1 MSPNTSDDTDDETVT
16 SSTLQ
21 NDQNEVALSP
31 AAVARLVRR
40 VSTVHDPDR
49 KIDPFDVDD
58 PNWTLERTLAIA
70 IDRGVQDG
78 TGPLSP
84 HVTLAWK
91 DVSTYGDDVGKATQQ
106 DALSIFTNLITMIR
120 NSLKKPPEKRIL
132 HDIDGILAPGEM
144 MLVLGPPS
152 SGCTTLLKMLSGRIE
167 GYRKWS
173 GSISYSGIDLETMRK
188 RFAGMLTF
196 NDAIDH
202 HFPYLTVSQT
212 LEFAASTKT
221 PRMRMDGISR
231 KQYIEGVKNILMAI
245 FGLRHTAQ
253 TRVGNDF
260 VRGVSGGERRRVSIA
275 EMLLTRACVTCWDNP
290 TKGLDSSTSLDFA
303 RALRVATDLTNNV
316 SISALYQP
324 GDSLAGT
331 YDKVLILHEGR
342 QIYFGDVHAA
352 KGFFEA
358 MGFVCPSRQTVA
370 EFLVSITDQSAR
382 VVREG
387 CENQVPRTAQEFQ
400 DRWRASA
407 DYHNLRLAID
417 EHLDMVDSMRSQ
429 ELNRFKGAR
438 SAERAP
444 ATRVYSPYTLNLG
457 MQFTTTFK
465 RAVQRIRGEY
475 AYFTAIT
482 LTMLIIPLIMGSMFY
497 QIDPGTSG
505 FFSKGGIIFFI
516 VLFNI
521 IINFAEI
528 VAQFSQRP
536 IVEKHHA
543 YSMYHP
549 YIDALAT
556 MISQYPIKIV
566 NIMLFTVIVYFM
578 ADLKKEAG
586 PFFLFVV
593 FTYLTTVTMTAWF
606 RIIASL
612 TQTVD
617 TALAVAGLSILPL
630 AMYGGY
636 VIPRPSMHPW
646 FKWISYINPI
656 YYTIEALMAIEFHG
670 RQAPC
675 QQLIPSGPGYENVD
689 TQNQV
694 CAVIGARPGVPYVIG
709 DEYIALS
716 HGYSYDHVWRNLGI
730 SVAFFLAFTILY
742 ATTTEFMKSSSG
754 TSQMVFRKDSRWATA
769 KPHDTERGAA
779 GTSGTDEKVATGGGT
794 PDIEGGKDVFCWKH
808 LNYDIDI
815 KGTTRRL
822 LSDVEGFVEPG
833 TLTALMGASGAGKTT
848 LLNVLA
854 QRVGDVGIVTGDTT
868 INGVALDA
876 SFQQRTGYVQQQD
889 IHMAE
894 MTVREAFRF
903 SASLRQPQEVSTDD
917 KFAYVEKI
925 ISILGLEDFA
935 EAVIGI
941 PGKGLSAEKRKR
953 TTIGL
958 ELVARPSLL
967 IFVDEPTS
975 GLDSQSAWAI
985 VQLLRDLANAGQAI
999 LCTIHQPSAT
1009 LIEQF
1014 DRLLLLARGGKTVY
1028 FGDLGRD
1035 SQTVLDYFASYGA
1048 PRCPEGANPAEYILE
1063 QIGAGA
1069 TGQATLDWPSVW
1081 QSSVERRA
1089 ITERIEHFESVGR
1102 SNSGQKSS
1110 APMRKFATSWWQ
1122 QYLLVQKRL
1131 FVQQWRSPGYINSK
1145 LAINVVGG
1153 LFMGFT
1159 FYKEENSVQ
1168 GLQNKVFSVFTILLL
1183 CLILMVLVQPRLIE
1197 LRKIYDVREKH
1208 SKMYHWSVFVVANVL
1223 VEIPFN
1229 FVISSM
1235 CFLCWYFP
1243 VGWWRDI
1250 SDGRGAFMYLVFSV
1264 YQIYH
1269 ATFSQALA
1277 VVTPNAETAAM
1288 LTILFYT
1295 FVLAFSGVLQPLR
1308 QLVGFWH
1315 FAYYVSPFTWLV
1327 STMMS
1332 TGVHDVPV
1340 QCTAAETNMFQ
1351 PPQGQTCGEYAGA
1364 FANASMATLINPGA
1378 DQDCQFCQFAVADV
1392 YLGALNMSYDDRWRN
1407 FGFLVVYTA
1416 FNVGMFTVGFYLYSG
1431 PGLGNTLKRVFK
1443 AKKA

>member
-1 MSPNTSDDTDDETVT
+1 MSPNTSDDTDDETIT
-16 SSTLQ
+16 SSAPQ
-21 NDQNEVALSP
+21 NDQNEESLSP

-40 VSTVHDPDR
+40 VSAAHDPDR

-70 IDRGVQDG
+70 IDRGARDG
-78 TGPLSP
+78 AGPLSP

-91 DVSTYGDDVGKATQQ
+91 DVSVYGDDVGKATQQ
-106 DALSIFTNLITMIR
+106 DALSLFTNLIPMIR
-120 NSLKKPPEKRIL
+120 KSLKKPQERRIL

-152 SGCTTLLKMLSGRIE
+152 SGCTTLLRMLSGQIE

-173 GSISYSGIDLETMRK
+173 GSISYSGINLETMRE

-221 PRMRMDGISR
+221 PRMRMDGVSR
-231 KQYIEGVKNILMAI
+231 KQYIEGVKNVLMAI

-331 YDKVLILHEGR
+331 YDKVLLLHEGR

-352 KGFFEA
+352 KGFFET

-370 EFLVSITDQSAR
+370 EFLVSITDPSAR

-387 CENQVPRTAQEFQ
+387 CENQVPRTAQEFE

-407 DYHNLRLAID
+407 DYRNLRLAIE
-417 EHLDMVDSMRSQ
+417 EHLDTVDSMQSQ
-429 ELNRFKGAR
+429 ELNRFKSVR

-465 RAVQRIRGEY
+465 RAVQRIQGEY

-482 LTMLIIPLIMGSMFY
+482 ATMLIIPLIMGSMFY

-556 MISQYPIKIV
+556 MISQYPIKII

-606 RIIASL
+606 RIIAAFTS
-612 TQTVD
+612 TVD
-617 TALAVAGLSILPL
+617 IALAVAGLSILPL

-694 CAVIGARPGVPYVIG
+694 CAVIGARPGVPYVVG

-730 SVAFFLAFTILY
+730 SIAFFLAFTMIY
-742 ATTTEFMKSSSG
+742 AATTEFTKSSNS
-754 TSQMVFRKDSRWATA
+754 TSQMVFRKNSPWATA
-769 KPHDTERGAA
+769 KPHDMESGAA
-779 GTSGTDEKVATGGGT
+779 GTSGTDEKVATGRST
-794 PDIEGGKDVFCWKH
+794 PGIESGKDVFSWKH

-822 LSDVEGFVEPG
+822 LYDVEGFVEPG

-854 QRVGDVGIVTGDTT
+854 QRVGGVGLVTGDPT

-903 SASLRQPQEVSTDD
+903 SASLRQPQEVSLEE
-917 KFAYVEKI
+917 KYAYVEKI
-925 ISILGLEDFA
+925 ISILGLEYFA

-975 GLDSQSAWAI
+975 GLDSQSAWSI

-1035 SQTVLDYFASYGA
+1035 SQTVLDYFAGYGA

-1063 QIGAGA
+1063 QIGASA

-1081 QSSVERRA
+1081 QSSMERRA
-1089 ITERIEHFESVGR
+1089 VTERIEHFESLGR
-1102 SNSGQKSS
+1102 SNPAQNSS
-1110 APMRKFATSWWQ
+1110 ALMRKFATSWWQ

-1145 LAINVVGG
+1145 LAINVIGG

-1159 FYKEENSVQ
+1159 FYKEQNSVQ

-1208 SKMYHWSVFVVANVL
+1208 SNMYHWSVFVVANVL

-1295 FVLAFSGVLQPLR
+1295 FILAFSGVLQPLS

-1327 STMMS
+1327 SAMMS

-1340 QCTAAETNMFQ
+1340 QCTAAETNVFQ
-1351 PPQGQTCGEYAGA
+1351 PPQGQTCGDYAGA
-1364 FANASMATLINPGA
+1364 FANASMAILYNPDA
-1378 DQDCQFCQFAVADV
+1378 SQDCQFCQFAVADV

-1407 FGFLVVYTA
+1407 FGFLIVYTA
-1416 FNVGMFTVGFYLYSG
+1416 FNVAVFTLGFYLYSG
-1431 PGLGNTLKRVFK
+1431 PGLGSTLKRVFK

>member
-1 MSPNTSDDTDDETVT
+1 
-16 SSTLQ
+16 
-21 NDQNEVALSP
+21 
-31 AAVARLVRR
+31 
-40 VSTVHDPDR
+40 
-49 KIDPFDVDD
+49 
-58 PNWTLERTLAIA
+58 
-70 IDRGVQDG
+70 
-78 TGPLSP
+78 
-84 HVTLAWK
+84 
-91 DVSTYGDDVGKATQQ
+91 
-106 DALSIFTNLITMIR
+106 
-120 NSLKKPPEKRIL
+120 
-132 HDIDGILAPGEM
+132 
-144 MLVLGPPS
+144 
-152 SGCTTLLKMLSGRIE
+152 
-167 GYRKWS
+167 
-173 GSISYSGIDLETMRK
+173 
-188 RFAGMLTF
+188 
-196 NDAIDH
+196 
-202 HFPYLTVSQT
+202 
-212 LEFAASTKT
+212 
-221 PRMRMDGISR
+221 
-231 KQYIEGVKNILMAI
+231 
-245 FGLRHTAQ
+245 
-253 TRVGNDF
+253 
-260 VRGVSGGERRRVSIA
+260 
-275 EMLLTRACVTCWDNP
+275 VTCWDNP

-324 GDSLAGT
+324 GDSLAET
-331 YDKVLILHEGR
+331 YDKVLLLHEGR
-342 QIYFGDVHAA
+342 QIYFGNIHAA
-352 KGFFEA
+352 KSFFES
-358 MGFVCPSRQTVA
+358 MGFICPSRQTVA
-370 EFLVSITDQSAR
+370 EFLVSVTDLSAR

-387 CENQVPRTAQEFQ
+387 YEHQVPRTAQDFH

-407 DYHNLRLAID
+407 DYRNLMFAIEENLAATQCTQG
-417 EHLDMVDSMRSQ
+417 Q
-429 ELNRFKGAR
+429 ELDRFKSVR
-438 SAERAP
+438 FAERAP

-475 AYFTAIT
+475 AYFAAIT
-482 LTMLIIPLIMGSMFY
+482 VTMLIIPLIIGSMFY

-505 FFSKGGIIFFI
+505 FFSKGGVIFFI

-528 VAQFSQRP
+528 VAQFSQRS

-549 YIDALAT
+549 YVDALAT
-556 MISQYPIKIV
+556 MISQYPIKII

-606 RIIASL
+606 RIIAAF
-612 TQTVD
+612 TRTVD

-675 QQLIPSGPGYENVD
+675 QQLIPSGPGYENMD
-689 TQNQV
+689 TRNQV
-694 CAVIGARPGVPYVIG
+694 CAVIGARPGVPFVAG

-716 HGYSYDHVWRNLGI
+716 RSYSYDHVWRNLGI
-730 SVAFFLAFTILY
+730 SIAFFLAFTVLY
-742 ATTTEFMKSSSG
+742 AATTEFMKSTSG
-754 TSQMVFRKDSRWATA
+754 TSQMVFRKNSAWVTA
-769 KPHDTERGAA
+769 KPHDTESGATN
-779 GTSGTDEKVATGGGT
+779 TSGSDEKIATGGST
-794 PDIEGGKDVFCWKH
+794 SDIEGGKDVFSWKH

-854 QRVGDVGIVTGDTT
+854 QRVGGVGIVTGHPT
-868 INGVALDA
+868 INGVALDE
-876 SFQQRTGYVQQQD
+876 SFQRRTGYVQQQD

-903 SASLRQPQEVSTDD
+903 SASLRQPQEVSLD
-917 KFAYVEKI
+917 KKHAYVEKI
-925 ISILGLEDFA
+925 ISILGLDEYA

-975 GLDSQSAWAI
+975 GLDSQSAWSI

-1009 LIEQF
+1009 LFEQF

-1028 FGDLGRD
+1028 FGDIGKD

-1048 PRCPEGANPAEYILE
+1048 PRCPEGENPAEYLLE

-1081 QSSVERRA
+1081 QSSSERRA
-1089 ITERIEHFESVGR
+1089 ITERIELYESVGR
-1102 SNSGQKSS
+1102 SSPDQKSS
-1110 APMRKFATSWWQ
+1110 VPMRRFATTWFQ

-1145 LAINVVGG
+1145 LAINILGG
-1153 LFMGFT
+1153 LFVGFT

-1168 GLQNKVFSVFTILLL
+1168 GLQNKVFSVFMILLL

-1208 SKMYHWSVFVVANVL
+1208 SNMYHWSVFVVANVL
-1223 VEIPFN
+1223 VEMPFN
-1229 FVISSM
+1229 VVISSM

-1295 FVLAFSGVLQPLR
+1295 FILAFSGVLQPLS

-1332 TGVHDVPV
+1332 TGVHNAPV
-1340 QCTAAETNMFQ
+1340 QCTAAETNIFQ
-1351 PPQGQTCGEYAGA
+1351 PPEGQTCGEYAGA
-1364 FANASMATLINPGA
+1364 YANASMAALYNPEA
-1378 DQDCQFCQFAVADV
+1378 SQDCQICQFAVADV
-1392 YLGALNMSYDDRWRN
+1392 YLRALNMSYDDRWRN
-1407 FGFLVVYTA
+1407 FGFLIVYTV
-1416 FNVGMFTVGFYLYSG
+1416 FNVVVFTLGFYLYSG
-1431 PGLGNTLKRVFK
+1431 PGLMNTLKRVFK
-1443 AKKA
+1443 GKKG